1 MKASMNILFSI
12 RLANPSTPSEDF
24 HALSC
29 PRNHRVG
36 ACGVRLQPL
45 VDALKAEML
54 GRGVLNADETPVQML
69 KPDKGATHRVYL
81 KDVLTRMPMH
91 RASRLGDLL
100 PHRVRC
106 ADLGY
111 EWRLLLKQ

>member
-1 MKASMNILFSI
+1 MNILFSI

-36 ACGVRLQPL
+36 ACGVRPQPL

-81 KDVLTRMPMH
+81 KDVLTRMPSTGP
-91 RASRLGDLL
+91 AGWVICY
-100 PHRVRC
+100 PIGCC